1 MKEQSNAFISF
12 FQKKVKETNQE
23 NSLSK
28 CDSSQDQPSKEL
40 VVIKLNY
47 FLK

>member
-12 FQKKVKETNQE
+12 FQKKVKE

-28 CDSSQDQPSKEL
+28 CDSGQDQPSKEL
-40 VVIKLNY
+40 EIIKLNY

>member
-1 MKEQSNAFISF
+1 MILFYF
-12 FQKKVKETNQE
+12 FKKIKETDQE

-28 CDSSQDQPSKEL
+28 CNSDQDQPSKKL

>member
-1 MKEQSNAFISF
+1 MLLFLFIS
-12 FQKKVKETNQE
+12 KKFKETDQE

-28 CDSSQDQPSKEL
+28 CNSDQDQPSKKF

>member
-1 MKEQSNAFISF
+1 MTVECLYFI
-12 FQKKVKETNQE
+12 FQKEVKETNQE

-28 CDSSQDQPSKEL
+28 YDSDQDQPSKEL